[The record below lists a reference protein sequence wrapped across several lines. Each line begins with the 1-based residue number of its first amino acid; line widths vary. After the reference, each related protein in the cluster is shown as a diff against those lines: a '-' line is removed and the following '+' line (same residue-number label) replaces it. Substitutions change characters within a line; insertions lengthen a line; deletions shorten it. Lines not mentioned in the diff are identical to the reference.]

1 MAASENEFIRRI
13 KVSVKQYY
21 IRCFY

>member
-21 IRCFY
+21 ILCFY